1 MLIIF
6 DVFLGVAGGM
16 EQSWDPVELSEEE
29 AESRSGSYR
38 GHDLDPAELS
48 EEDAESRS
56 GSYRGQ
62 KLDPDNKM
70 AAEKPQWSTTGTAL
84 YCML

>member
-16 EQSWDPVELSEEE
+16 EQS
-29 AESRSGSYR
+29 
-38 GHDLDPAELS
+38 LDPAELS